1 MGGERMKIFEVSG
14 CTGVAVG
21 FLEVAEWW
29 VRIFEVAV
37 VSADSR
43 GVQLEWDGWL
53 SREWGFSRWLSC
65 E

>member
-1 MGGERMKIFEVSG
+1 MTGGVCGERMKIFEVSG

-43 GVQLEWDGWL
+43 GMAG
-53 SREWGFSRWLSC
+53 
-65 E
+65 

>member
-1 MGGERMKIFEVSG
+1 MKIFEVSG

-21 FLEVAEWW
+21 FLKVAEWG

-43 GVQLEWDGWL
+43 GMAG
-53 SREWGFSRWLSC
+53 
-65 E
+65 